1 LPLSF
6 VPLAKEHDRSGFR
19 CGEGELDEWFR
30 KRAGQDV
37 RRNVARV
44 FVALDESGIAGFY
57 SLSAFTLSL
66 DEVPES
72 LAGKL
77 PRYDRIPAALI
88 GRLARDERR
97 KGEGVGE
104 LLVADA
110 VRRVLSAAEEIAVFA
125 IIVEAKGDRASTFY
139 RSLGFIP
146 FPNDPSRL
154 FMLTSTA
161 VDAARAAA
169 RGP

>member
-1 LPLSF
+1 
-6 VPLAKEHDRSGFR
+6 
-19 CGEGELDEWFR
+19 
-30 KRAGQDV
+30 
-37 RRNVARV
+37 V
-44 FVALDESGIAGFY
+44 FVALDEGAIAGFY

-97 KGEGVGE
+97 RGEGVGE

-110 VRRVLSAAEEIAVFA
+110 IQRILSAAEEIAVFA
-125 IIVEAKGDRASTFY
+125 IVVEARGGEAAEFY
-139 RSLGFIP
+139 RSFGFIP
-146 FPNDPSRL
+146 FPNDPRRL
-154 FMLTSTA
+154 FMLISTA
-161 VDAARAAA
+161 EAAVYSA
-169 RGP
+169 R